1 MARINSYP
9 NLTNPTTNDLLI
21 ATDVSQTGNPT
32 KTLSIGD
39 LASLIQPGIPGG
51 GTVTTVSSSIAGDA
65 FDVVITNNTT
75 TPDLAF
81 TWAGNSNQYITGQGN
96 LATFPTIPSQTFTSL
111 TTTGTSGVATLN
123 SGVLNIPNY
132 ASLVIGTTSTT
143 AMAGDTTTITSGQA
157 SEITAN
163 TAKVTFPGFGTTSS
177 TALAGDTAT
186 ITTAQASEITA
197 NTAKVSNVSTDLSI
211 TGTTDARTIV
221 SSDGTDAVIP
231 VASTTESGVM
241 STQLFDDVTANN
253 AKVTDT
259 GTPAILSNGSTP
271 SLNSGISNVDVRS
284 LIGAGTLNSV
294 GGSNGLLSQTPS
306 SGTVNIQVD
315 YGPVTGGVNNLIN
328 KAPELLPTN
337 TAQQSPLADDK
348 FLFMKE
354 DLVDPTNKK
363 AVKVSAADIGVA
375 SRTIDITASQLNN
388 LNTTALDLIP
398 GLGTNK
404 YIKVLAAT
412 FKFTA
417 GANPFVFANDAT
429 GDIGGVT
436 FFTLPQNAL
445 NGTVNTVVGMEIGG
459 GVITSAGLILTTAG
473 AVTGSGD
480 GTLRIK
486 IKYQLID
493 GNTF

>member
-39 LASLIQPGIPGG
+39 LASFIQPGIPGG

-111 TTTGTSGVATLN
+111 STNGTSGLATLN

-163 TAKVTFPGFGTTSS
+163 TAKVSFPGFGTTSS

-211 TGTTDARTIV
+211 TGTTGARTIV
-221 SSDGTDAVIP
+221 SSDGTNAVIP
-231 VASTTESGVM
+231 IGTTSVSGLL
-241 STQLFDDVTANN
+241 SPTLFDEIAANT

-271 SLNSGISNVDVRS
+271 SLNSGISNVDVRT

-294 GGSNGLLSQTPS
+294 GGSNGLLSETPS
-306 SGTVNIQVD
+306 AGTVSVQVD
-315 YGPVTGGVNNLIN
+315 YGPVTGGTNNLIN
-328 KAPELLPTN
+328 KAPILLSTQ
-337 TAQQSPLADDK
+337 QQSPLADDK

-354 DLVDPTNKK
+354 DIVDPTNKK

-429 GDIGGVT
+429 GDISGVT

-445 NGTVNTVVGMEIGG
+445 NGSVNTVVGMEIGG
-459 GVITSAGLILTTAG
+459 GVITTAGLILTTAG

-486 IKYQLID
+486 IKYQLIN
-493 GNTF
+493 GNNF